1 VGETRSRTQL
11 SIPEIDPGVAQAP
24 EEAAFQ
30 RGLALGRELAET
42 AVRRVGAWAE
52 EHPGQLLLAGLASG
66 IVLGKLLFP
75 KRRMVIEELD

>member
-1 VGETRSRTQL
+1 MGETQSKTQL
-11 SIPEIDPGVAQAP
+11 PIPEIAGANRPP

-30 RGLALGRELAET
+30 RGLTLGRELAET

-66 IVLGKLLFP
+66 ILLGKLMLP
-75 KRRMVIEELD
+75 RRRTVIEELD